1 MWQHGIILLNKDL
14 NQKGACMILKNRIAI
29 ITGAGRGIGM
39 ETAVDFAK
47 EGADVVLVSRN
58 EHELSGVA
66 KKAETFGART
76 LIATGDISIEKDVKN
91 IINMTLSAFNRLDI
105 IVANAGIHL
114 RKSVIDTS
122 VEEWDKMMEINLR
135 GTFLCCR
142 EAAKIMIKQDY
153 GKIIIV
159 SSESGKKGSAFQG
172 AYCTT
177 KFGQLGFTE
186 VLQDELK
193 DYNINVNAVLPS
205 ATNTKLLRD
214 SYPEVN
220 HSLLLKPEQIAK
232 VITFVASDNAS
243 GVKGATYAV
252 WGAQNFKSNLF
263 NS

>member
-1 MWQHGIILLNKDL
+1 MLLKS
-14 NQKGACMILKNRIAI
+14 KIAI
-29 ITGAGRGIGM
+29 VTGAGRGIGR
-39 ETAVDFAK
+39 ETAIDFAR
-47 EGADVVLVSRN
+47 EGADVVLVSRS
-58 EHELSGVA
+58 EKELSEVASEIKKIGTGV
-66 KKAETFGART
+66 
-76 LIATGDISIEKDVKN
+76 LVATGDIAKEDDVARVFEKTISEFGRV
-91 IINMTLSAFNRLDI
+91 DI
-105 IVANAGIHL
+105 VVANAGIHL
-114 RKSVIDTS
+114 RKSVIDTTT
-122 VEEWDKMMEINLR
+122 EEWDEMMAINLR
-135 GTFLCCR
+135 GTFLCCKQ
-142 EAAKIMIKQDY
+142 AAKIMIKQNY
-153 GKIIIV
+153 GKIIII

-243 GVKGATYAV
+243 GVKGASYEV
-252 WGAQNFKSNLF
+252 WGAQNMKPNLF
-263 NS
+263 NT